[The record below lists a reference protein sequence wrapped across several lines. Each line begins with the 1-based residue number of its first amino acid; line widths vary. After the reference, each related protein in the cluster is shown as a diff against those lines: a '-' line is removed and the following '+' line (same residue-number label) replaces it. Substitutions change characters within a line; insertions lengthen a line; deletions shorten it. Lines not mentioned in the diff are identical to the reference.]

1 MIIKKTIV
9 GFFLL
14 SFLNGCAQNTVL
26 LGPAYTFGT
35 TGSIYQAGIAFGSNE
50 AITSLTGKSAAAN
63 IQVILKPEDKNAE
76 FKRLVKKRVKE
87 TRRKLNF
94 TNQ

>member
-1 MIIKKTIV
+1 MIIKKIIV
-9 GFFLL
+9 VIFLFGL
-14 SFLNGCAQNTVL
+14 LNSCAQNTIL
-26 LGPAYTFGT
+26 LGPAYTLGT
-35 TGSIYQAGIAFGSNE
+35 TGSIYQAGFAFGSNE

-87 TRRKLNF
+87 TRKKLNF